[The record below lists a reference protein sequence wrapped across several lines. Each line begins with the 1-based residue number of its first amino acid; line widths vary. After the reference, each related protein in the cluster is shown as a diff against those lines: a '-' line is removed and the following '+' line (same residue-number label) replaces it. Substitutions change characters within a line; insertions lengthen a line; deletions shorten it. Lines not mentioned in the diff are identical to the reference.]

1 MHSEKKGGRLETGP
15 KLFDLFPVGYRT
27 ATPCFLTEIP
37 IKGYFKMNCI
47 MENNINRFLNCDF
60 YKVLVDQHASI

>member
-1 MHSEKKGGRLETGP
+1 MHSEKKRGRLETGP

-37 IKGYFKMNCI
+37 IKGTFQNELHHGEEHQQISK
-47 MENNINRFLNCDF
+47 L
-60 YKVLVDQHASI
+60 

>member
-15 KLFDLFPVGYRT
+15 KLFNLFPVGYRT

-37 IKGYFKMNCI
+37 IRSYFKK
-47 MENNINRFLNCDF
+47 ELHHGEEHQETS
-60 YKVLVDQHASI
+60 KL